1 MLDVHA
7 PEHGMSSPRDFFLH
21 LFTIT
26 VGLLIA
32 LGLEA
37 GVEAL
42 HHRHQREEAESLIR
56 REIQNNLNALHEGA
70 PGAMAELR
78 QMTHVLETLEA
89 RTRSEPGVLH
99 ESDFSF
105 HESPMQD
112 AAWRTASSTGA
123 LAYMDYAEVER
134 FSDAYKE
141 QELLQGMEEQ
151 ALEDYLQ
158 LLPILSHNHRYGVV
172 DPEQAKEAIP
182 YTRHIIA
189 HLNGMLDVGAGTLG
203 TYEAALKQ

>member
-37 GVEAL
+37 AVEAL

-56 REIQNNLNALHEGA
+56 REIQNNLNTLHEGA
-70 PGAMAELR
+70 PGAVAELG

-99 ESDFSF
+99 ESDFIF
-105 HESPMQD
+105 HEAPMQD

-141 QELLQGMEEQ
+141 QALLQGMEEQ

-158 LLPILSHNHRYGVV
+158 LLPVCRITTATGLSLPSWRRKRFPLRVMSS
-172 DPEQAKEAIP
+172 P
-182 YTRHIIA
+182 T
-189 HLNGMLDVGAGTLG
+189 
-203 TYEAALKQ
+203 

>member
-1 MLDVHA
+1 MLDVHE
-7 PEHGMSSPRDFFLH
+7 PEHPIHGVRDFLLH

-37 GVEAL
+37 SVEAL

-56 REIQNNLNALHEGA
+56 HEIRSNLDLLHQGA
-70 PGAMAELR
+70 PGTLAERQQMMTVLR
-78 QMTHVLETLEA
+78 ALEA
-89 RTRSEPGVLH
+89 FERSAPAALH
-99 ESDFSF
+99 DSDLVF
-105 HESPMQD
+105 HEAPIQD

-141 QELLQGMEEQ
+141 QALLQTMEEQ
-151 ALEDYLQ
+151 ALDDYLE
-158 LLPILSHNHRYGVV
+158 LLPILAHDSGSRVIS
-172 DPEQAKEAIP
+172 PEIARQAIP
-182 YTRHIIA
+182 FARRIVA
-189 HLNGMLDVGAGTLG
+189 HLDGMLAVGAGTIG
-203 TYEAALKQ
+203 TYDAALKP